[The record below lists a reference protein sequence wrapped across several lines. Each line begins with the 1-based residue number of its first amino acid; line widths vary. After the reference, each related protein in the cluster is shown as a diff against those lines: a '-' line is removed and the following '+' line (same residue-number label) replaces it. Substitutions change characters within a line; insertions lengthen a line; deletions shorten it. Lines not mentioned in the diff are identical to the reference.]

1 MEAWPSV
8 SPTRGEPLEST
19 HGGGWV
25 KWRLTPMMSTSA
37 DRTIAS
43 ATARA
48 ATRGVVETSMAQI
61 IANIRTRSTLPQYAN
76 QSYEGILVETDG
88 VTFSDLESGGRRFRY
103 SHSQPTVSAT
113 GERREWLVYEDCGPI
128 QRLSL
133 VTPANAGQ
141 QRPIGGAL
149 RVGVAA

>member
-1 MEAWPSV
+1 MA
-8 SPTRGEPLEST
+8 
-19 HGGGWV
+19 HG
-25 KWRLTPMMSTSA
+25 A
-37 DRTIAS
+37 DDDGVRRQRKTAS
-43 ATARA
+43 GAAGA

-61 IANIRTRSTLPQYAN
+61 IANIRTRSTLSQYAD

-88 VTFSDLESGGRRFRY
+88 VRFSDLESGGRRFRY
-103 SHSQPTVSAT
+103 SHSQPTVSVT

-128 QRLSL
+128 QRLAL
-133 VTPANAGQ
+133 VSPANAEQ